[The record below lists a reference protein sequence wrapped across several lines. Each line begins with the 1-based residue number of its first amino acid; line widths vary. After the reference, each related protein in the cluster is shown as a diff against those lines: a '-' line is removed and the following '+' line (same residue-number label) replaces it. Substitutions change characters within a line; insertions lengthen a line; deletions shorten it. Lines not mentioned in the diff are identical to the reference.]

1 MSWNALVADA
11 FHRVLTAK
19 GGPRQVSGCQEV
31 CRRDEHT
38 HYVNRSPW
46 LRAAV
51 LGANDGLVSV
61 GSLLLGVSAANP
73 STKTVLL
80 SGISAL
86 LAGAVTS
93 LRGCEGT

>member
-1 MSWNALVADA
+1 VIPESHQHVMTFAVQ
-11 FHRVLTAK
+11 K
-19 GGPRQVSGCQEV
+19 

-38 HYVNRSPW
+38 HYVNRAPW

-73 STKTVLL
+73 TTKTVLL
-80 SGISAL
+80 SGVSAL
-86 LAGAVTS
+86 LAGVHIWRRLS
-93 LRGCEGT
+93 LD